1 MLNGCIMLSYFGK
14 VLAEFIPGRRGKGKC
29 FNFVLFRDRRL
40 AVKVVE
46 AMNES
51 SLGGRRLVINLA
63 KFE

>member
-1 MLNGCIMLSYFGK
+1 M
-14 VLAEFIPGRRGKGKC
+14 AEFIPGKRWKGKC